1 MIAVSLSVIGFFKR
15 RRDAENA
22 WRRWIA
28 PGAAMLALSAVLA
41 LILLNFD
48 LLLGP
53 AGTFLL
59 RWGLP
64 GLVLVAALAGFL
76 RAEVLRTKDPETYAA
91 IGGPLE
97 DDEPVKLEVG
107 R

>member
-1 MIAVSLSVIGFFKR
+1 M
-15 RRDAENA
+15 
-22 WRRWIA
+22 
-28 PGAAMLALSAVLA
+28 SAVLA

-48 LLLGP
+48 VLLGP

-64 GLVLVAALAGFL
+64 GLVVLAALVGFL
-76 RAEVLRTKDPETYAA
+76 RAEVLRTRDPETYAG

-97 DDEPVKLEVG
+97 DDEDEREPAALRRG
-107 R
+107 P